1 MGATA
6 RVLATTSG
14 IQMATVTKSR
24 IQMITAPLRGA
35 AVAGVAGSGDGASSS
50 PTPGGSSDDG
60 LGCEW
65 ICWE

>member
-1 MGATA
+1 
-6 RVLATTSG
+6 
-14 IQMATVTKSR
+14 MATVTKSR